1 MNTKIDKLFLGSMS
15 VKVELKDIKNVHLSV
30 YPPNGAIKVSAPFG
44 TNIDTLR
51 VYLSVRIPWIRQQ
64 QLKLQSQKRISPR
77 EFLTRESHYIWGKRY
92 LMQVIE
98 NADFSGVII
107 DHSTIKLNLKNG
119 QNISQKS
126 KIYQKWQ
133 RSELK
138 KEVTRLLK
146 HWEPIIGVKINSLTI
161 RKMKTKWGSCNPD
174 VKTINLNLNLIE
186 KPPEHLEYIVVH
198 ELIHLVERSHNAN
211 FVAHIDKYIPN
222 WMDIKSQLN
231 QLPLLTI

>member
-107 DHSTIKLNLKNG
+107 DHNTIKLNLKNG